1 MLFSDLHINKL
12 LVTRNAMI
20 SYLHDNKIVHQTKK
34 ELRYI
39 YKINFRK
46 AIQRFFQVTLFSAYK
61 KYPTIFLSYVTD
73 VICEQNGNSSFEKDI
88 GQQI

>member
-1 MLFSDLHINKL
+1 
-12 LVTRNAMI
+12 MI

-61 KYPTIFLSYVTD
+61 KYPGSFLSYATD
-73 VICEQNGNSSFEKDI
+73 AICEQYGDNSFE
-88 GQQI
+88 